1 MLLSSGLEMYYV
13 TECHLK
19 IKVEIERA
27 MLAHTWISKVVPDI
41 KVLMADS
48 VTQIE
53 LIIGPIQ
60 FNLTVLFFMYIHSL

>member
-1 MLLSSGLEMYYV
+1 
-13 TECHLK
+13 
-19 IKVEIERA
+19 

-41 KVLMADS
+41 EVLMADS